1 MVRKGKTIL
10 KLPRKAKTIESDVVV
25 VGGGLSGIATAITC
39 ASKGLRTFLIEKYGF
54 LGGLTT
60 NAFAFP
66 LRVFNVQKNFMEL
79 FTEGDSDVVKYPI
92 FSTLIRYLLK
102 NKAIPDHPY
111 SDPLQ
116 ISGTIIP
123 FDFERFKFTMLEV
136 LLDFKVN
143 LLLHALFIKPRLK
156 GDTLTSVFVLGK
168 EGLIEVKSKYFVDA
182 TGNCEVFKAIDESL
196 VRRVGSIPRYNFI
209 ISGCD
214 FSKVDDR
221 IVCQSV
227 KIDDFSDDRYHA
239 YVVDGDGIKCAIYE
253 LLIENH
259 ALVFGFGEGEVDP
272 DDVLSISAVEENL
285 QLKVYDFIE
294 YLRQFKPFENIRI
307 SMFPA
312 QIYFTESHKIKGL
325 YTLVSEDVFN
335 GKSFND
341 EIAVLKTSVIAEK
354 MFPCVLAP
362 DRKFDKLNVRIPF
375 SSFLTEIKNLVA
387 VGRNVDVSEELKFI
401 LYSFPFVVKTSESI
415 GNLISFAH
423 GNNIGLNKI
432 RDKID

>member
-10 KLPRKAKTIESDVVV
+10 KFPRKAKTIEADVVV
-25 VGGGLSGIATAITC
+25 VGGGLSGITTAITC

-66 LRVFNVQKNFMEL
+66 LRAFNVQKNFVEL
-79 FTEGDSDVVKYPI
+79 FTEEDSEVIKYPI

-102 NKAIPDHPY
+102 NKAIPDRPY
-111 SDPLQ
+111 PDPLQ
-116 ISGTIIP
+116 ISGTVIP
-123 FDFERFKFTMLEV
+123 FDFERFKFTILEV

-168 EGLIEVKSKYFVDA
+168 EGLIEVKAKYFVDA

-196 VRRVGSIPRYNFI
+196 VKRVISIPKYNFI

-227 KIDDFSDDRYHA
+227 KVDDFSNDRYHA
-239 YVVDGDGIKCAIYE
+239 YVVDKDGMKCAIYE

-259 ALVFGFGEGEVDP
+259 ALVFGLGDEKIDP
-272 DDVLSISAVEENL
+272 DDVLSMSAVEENL
-285 QLKVYDFIE
+285 QLKIYDFIE
-294 YLRQFKPFENIRI
+294 YLRQFKPFENVKI

-312 QIYFTESHKIKGL
+312 QVYFTESHRIKGL
-325 YTLVSEDVFN
+325 YTLVPEDIFN
-335 GKSFND
+335 VKSFNN
-341 EIAVLKTSVIAEK
+341 EIAVLKTSVVAEK
-354 MFPCVLAP
+354 MFPCIIAP
-362 DRKFDKLNVRIPF
+362 DKKFDKLNIRIPF

-401 LYSFPFVVKTSESI
+401 VYSFPFVVKTSESI
-415 GNLISFAH
+415 GNLIAFAH

-432 RDKID
+432 TDKID